1 MRKIF
6 LTAFIITLVAFM
18 NLFSGFPSM
27 NDSDDFEMI
36 EDLSIGVEA
45 GDENLMF
52 SHINDIDLDAE
63 GNIYA
68 LDIRNSRIQK
78 FDNKGNFLK
87 SVRIKEGEGPQEVPR
102 INTMAVTEK
111 GKIYLLGGNGI
122 KILLIDEQGEFL
134 RFFKLDFQA
143 IHIAPYVE
151 DKAVVLGM
159 KDNLLFHVFSEEG
172 EHLDSFGEPFEIPS
186 RYSQYKD
193 LAPLKHPMRMDGSGD
208 GKLFVLNPHRY
219 EISVY
224 EKNKFTGSLKGKNKA
239 FEPLRITQSNLPGI
253 GIVFPTVSALEYKD
267 RVYITLLNIKKLLDE
282 EVPNQLDIF
291 EKGVPIA
298 SLEVDG
304 FAYAID
310 QEGRLYFTEEEDFPR
325 VVRYIL
331 KRKTSS

>member
-1 MRKIF
+1 MRKIY
-6 LTAFIITLVAFM
+6 LTAVIFCFLAFM
-18 NLFSGFPSM
+18 NLLLGFPLLK
-27 NDSDDFEMI
+27 NSDEFVMM

-52 SHINDIDLDAE
+52 GIVNDIDLDAE

-68 LDIRNSRIQK
+68 LDVRNYRIQK
-78 FDNKGNFLK
+78 FDNKGSFLQ
-87 SVRIKEGEGPQEVPR
+87 SVTIKKGEGPQEVPR

-122 KILLIDEQGEFL
+122 KILLFDEHGEFL
-134 RFFKLDFQA
+134 RFFKLDYQA

-151 DKAVVLGM
+151 EKAVVLGI
-159 KDNLLFHVFSEEG
+159 KDNHIFHVFSEEG

-193 LAPLKHPMRMDGSGD
+193 LAPLKFPMRMDGSGD
-208 GKLFVLNPHRY
+208 GKIFVLNPHRY
-219 EISVY
+219 EINIY
-224 EKNKFTGSLKGKNKA
+224 EKNKLVGLLKGKNKA
-239 FEPLRITQSNLPGI
+239 FESLMITRSDPQGI
-253 GIVFPTVSALEYKD
+253 GIIFPTASALEHKE
-267 RVYITLLNIKKLLDE
+267 RVYVTFRTVLNR

-298 SLEVDG
+298 SLDVDG

-310 QEGRLYFTEEEDFPR
+310 REGRLYFVEEEDFPK
-325 VVRYIL
+325 VVRYTP
-331 KRKTSS
+331 KKKTS

>member
-1 MRKIF
+1 MRKISLIAVIF
-6 LTAFIITLVAFM
+6 CCLAFM
-18 NLFSGFPSM
+18 NLLSGSASM
-27 NDSDDFEMI
+27 KNSDEFVMI
-36 EDLSIGVEA
+36 EDLSIGLEA

-52 SHINDIDLDAE
+52 ALINDIDLDAE

-68 LDIRNSRIQK
+68 LDVRNSRIQK
-78 FDNKGNFLK
+78 FDNNGSFLK

-122 KILLIDEQGEFL
+122 KILLFDEHGEFL

-151 DKAVVLGM
+151 EKALVLGI
-159 KDNLLFHVFSEEG
+159 KDNQIFHIFSEEG

-193 LAPLKHPMRMDGSGD
+193 LAPLKFPMRIDGSGD
-208 GKLFVLNPHRY
+208 GKIFALNPHRY
-219 EISVY
+219 EINIY
-224 EKNKFTGSLKGKNKA
+224 EKNKFAGSLKGKNKA
-239 FEPLRITQSNLPGI
+239 FESLRITKSNLPGI
-253 GIVFPTVSALEYKD
+253 GIVFPTVSALEYKE
-267 RVYITLLNIKKLLDE
+267 RVYVTLLNIKTLLGE
-282 EVPNQLDIF
+282 EVPNQLDVF

-298 SLEVDG
+298 SLDVDG

-310 QEGRLYFTEEEDFPR
+310 QEGRLYFAEEEDFPKI
-325 VVRYIL
+325 VRYTL
-331 KRKTSS
+331 SKKKS

>member
-1 MRKIF
+1 MRKISLIAVIF
-6 LTAFIITLVAFM
+6 CCLTFM
-18 NLFSGFPSM
+18 NLLSGSASIE
-27 NDSDDFEMI
+27 NSDEFVMI
-36 EDLSIGVEA
+36 EDLSIGVEV

-52 SHINDIDLDAE
+52 SHVNDIDLDAE

-68 LDIRNSRIQK
+68 LDARNSRIQK
-78 FDNKGNFLK
+78 FDNKGHFLK
-87 SVRIKEGEGPQEVPR
+87 SVHIKKGEGPQEVPR

-122 KILLIDEQGEFL
+122 KILLFDEQGEFL

-151 DKAVVLGM
+151 EKAVVLGI

-193 LAPLKHPMRMDGSGD
+193 LAPLKFPMRIDGSGD
-208 GKLFVLNPHRY
+208 GKIFALNPHRY
-219 EISVY
+219 EINIY
-224 EKNKFTGSLKGKNKA
+224 EKNKFAGSLKGKNKA
-239 FEPLRITQSNLPGI
+239 FEPLRIAKSNLPGI
-253 GIVFPTVSALEYKD
+253 GIVFPTVSSLEYKE
-267 RVYITLLNIKKLLDE
+267 RVYVTLLNIKTLLDE
-282 EVPNQLDIF
+282 EVPNQLDVF

-298 SLEVDG
+298 SLDVDG

-310 QEGRLYFTEEEDFPR
+310 KEGRLYFVEEGDFPR
-325 VVRYIL
+325 VVRYTL
-331 KRKTSS
+331 SKKKS

>member
-1 MRKIF
+1 MRKIYLAAVIFCF
-6 LTAFIITLVAFM
+6 LAFM
-18 NLFSGFPSM
+18 NLLSGFPSM
-27 NDSDDFEMI
+27 KNSDDFEMI

-52 SHINDIDLDAE
+52 GIVNDIDLDGE
-63 GNIYA
+63 GNIYV
-68 LDIRNSRIQK
+68 LDVRNYRIQK
-78 FDNKGNFLK
+78 FDNKGSFLQ
-87 SVRIKEGEGPQEVPR
+87 SVPIKKGEGPQEVPR
-102 INTMAVTEK
+102 INTIAVTEK

-122 KILLIDEQGEFL
+122 KILLFDEHGEFL

-151 DKAVVLGM
+151 EKAVVLGI
-159 KDNLLFHVFSEEG
+159 KDNHIFHVFSEEG

-193 LAPLKHPMRMDGSGD
+193 LAPLKFPMRIDGSGD

-219 EISVY
+219 EINIY
-224 EKNKFTGSLKGKNKA
+224 EKNKFVGLLKGKNKA
-239 FEPLRITQSNLPGI
+239 FEPLRITKSNLPGI
-253 GIVFPTVSALEYKD
+253 GIVFPTVSALEYKE
-267 RVYITLLNIKKLLDE
+267 RVYVTFRTLLNR

-298 SLEVDG
+298 SLDVDG

-310 QEGRLYFTEEEDFPR
+310 KEGRLYFVEEEDFPK
-325 VVRYIL
+325 VVRYTP
-331 KRKTSS
+331 KKKTS